1 MENVSLSTDAWN
13 DATTSSSLSDSD
25 DVANSLAYIR
35 SRVLKLVYIMIGT
48 LGVVDNLFVIVV
60 FVLFIK
66 ITDKVQSP
74 LEKFRLLYVVPVGLL
89 AVARCRRQL
98 SLLLSCAKG
107 LTLKDGAF
115 YDVIVIVFP
124 KNVHR
129 EY

>member
-35 SRVLKLVYIMIGT
+35 NRVLKLVYIIIGT
-48 LGVVDNLFVIVV
+48 LGVVDNRLVIVV

-74 LEKFRLLYVVPVGLL
+74 LEKFRLLYVVPVL

>member
-74 LEKFRLLYVVPVGLL
+74 LEKFRLLYVVPVGY
-89 AVARCRRQL
+89 
-98 SLLLSCAKG
+98 LLLPVAAVSFLCCCLVQK
-107 LTLKDGAF
+107 
-115 YDVIVIVFP
+115 V
-124 KNVHR
+124 
-129 EY
+129 